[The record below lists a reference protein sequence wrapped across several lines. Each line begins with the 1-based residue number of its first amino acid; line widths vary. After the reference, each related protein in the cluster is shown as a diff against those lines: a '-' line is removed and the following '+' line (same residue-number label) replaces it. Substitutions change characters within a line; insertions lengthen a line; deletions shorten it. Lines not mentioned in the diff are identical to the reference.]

1 MKKPNI
7 FKIKNRR
14 FAHLVQELTVI
25 TSHHQQALIVQ
36 LFKSSSLIL
45 SNLFLREIKHKRI
58 RQEKVKKEVILDSCF
73 KINKVVLKH
82 SNQEAKQEEF
92 VILIEYSSIYTAL
105 LKPEKKK
112 VKTATEKPRNQKSKI
127 QQKSVLLFQIS
138 AKHLK

>member
-14 FAHLVQELTVI
+14 FAHLVQGLTVI
-25 TSHHQQALIVQ
+25 TNHHQQVLIVQ
-36 LFKSSSLIL
+36 LYKSSSLIH
-45 SNLFLREIKHKRI
+45 SNRFLREIKHKRI
-58 RQEKVKKEVILDSCF
+58 RQEEVKKEVILDSCF
-73 KINKVVLKH
+73 KINKVVFKH
-82 SNQEAKQEEF
+82 SNQEAKQVEF
-92 VILIEYSSIYTAL
+92 VILIEFLSICTEL

-127 QQKSVLLFQIS
+127 QQKSVHLYQIS